1 MQVMTGNATALKE
14 LLFRLADDELL
25 IGHRNTEWTGHGPIL
40 EEDIAFSSMAQDELG
55 HAQHYYALL
64 HELGEAAPDQLA
76 FNRDAAKF
84 RCAQLVEL
92 PRGDW
97 AFSVARQYL
106 YDAAESV
113 RLAALSKSSHTP
125 LAQAARK
132 FAGEEKYH
140 LLHGRTWITHLG
152 RATADSRARLQA
164 ALDQVFP
171 YALGLFETTE
181 TDAAMVSEGLCAP
194 EAELKQQWLEVITPT
209 VVEAGLKLPA
219 ATPIAGGRRGQ
230 HTEHLAALLNDM
242 QLVFRTDPQ
251 ATW

>member
-1 MQVMTGNATALKE
+1 MGDASVALKT
-14 LLFRLADDELL
+14 LLFRLADDEII

-55 HAQHYYALL
+55 HAQAYYTLL
-64 HELGEAAPDQLA
+64 HELGEADPDHLA
-76 FNRDAAKF
+76 FARAAADF

-97 AFSVARQYL
+97 AFSVVRQFL

-113 RLAALSKSSHTP
+113 RLAALSKSSYTP

-140 LLHGRTWITHLG
+140 LIHGKTWVSHLG
-152 RATADSRARLQA
+152 QATAESRARLQA
-164 ALDQVFP
+164 ALDQAFP
-171 YALGLFETTE
+171 YALGLFETTADE
-181 TDAAMVSEGLCAP
+181 AAIAAEGLQAP
-194 EAELKQQWLEVITPT
+194 EAELKKDWLALIAPVLD
-209 VVEAGLKLPA
+209 EAGLKLTRA
-219 ATPIAGGRRGQ
+219 APIEGGRRGK
-230 HTEHLAALLNDM
+230 HTQHLAALLDDM
-242 QLVFRTDPQ
+242 QLVFRTDPE